1 MRNDLTYLQQT
12 GRFIHEAN
20 RKTYVDSLHYRI
32 LMKSTFITVIMT
44 SLILMVPLF
53 VIMQQ
58 IQAQEGNIIITFL
71 SGKEEVPP
79 TKSDANAWA
88 KFQSVNNGSQIAYWV
103 SISGLN
109 KITGAHLHD
118 GIKGQNGDIVAVLS
132 GNKSADAGGNAT
144 ISLTGNIT
152 KDDLQGPLKG
162 KEISDLVSRM
172 KNSSIYV
179 NVHTDEYKDG
189 VIRGQIG

>member
-1 MRNDLTYLQQT
+1 
-12 GRFIHEAN
+12 
-20 RKTYVDSLHYRI
+20 
-32 LMKSTFITVIMT
+32 MKSTFMT
-44 SLILMVPLF
+44 LIATALTLIATSF

-58 IQAQEGNIIITFL
+58 IQAQEGSIIITSL
-71 SGKEEVPP
+71 LGKDEVPP

-88 KFQSVNNGSQIAYWV
+88 KFQSVNNGSEIAFW
-103 SISGLN
+103 INILGLN

-132 GNKSADAGGNAT
+132 GNKSADAGGNGT
-144 ISLTGNIT
+144 ISLMGNIK
-152 KDDLQGPLKG
+152 KDSLQGPLKG
-162 KEISDLVSRM
+162 KEVSDLISRM
-172 KNSSIYV
+172 KNASIYV

>member
-1 MRNDLTYLQQT
+1 
-12 GRFIHEAN
+12 
-20 RKTYVDSLHYRI
+20 
-32 LMKSTFITVIMT
+32 MKSTFMIVIATALTLVAT
-44 SLILMVPLF
+44 SF

-58 IQAQEGNIIITFL
+58 IQAQEGNMIITFL

-79 TKSDANAWA
+79 TNSDANAWA

-118 GIKGQNGDIVAVLS
+118 GIKGHNGDIVAVLS
-132 GNKSADAGGNAT
+132 GNKSADVGGNAT

-162 KEISDLVSRM
+162 KEISDLVTRM

-179 NVHTDEYKDG
+179 NVHTDEFKDG

>member
-1 MRNDLTYLQQT
+1 
-12 GRFIHEAN
+12 
-20 RKTYVDSLHYRI
+20 
-32 LMKSTFITVIMT
+32 MKSTYITVIAATLTLVAT
-44 SLILMVPLF
+44 SF

-79 TKSDANAWA
+79 TNSDANAWA
-88 KFQSVNNGSQIAYWV
+88 KFQSVNNESQIAYWV

-109 KITGAHLHD
+109 KITGAHLHN

-132 GNKSADAGGNAT
+132 GNRSADAEGNAT
-144 ISLTGNIT
+144 ILLTGNTILLTGNIT
-152 KDDLQGPLKG
+152 KNDLQGPLKG
-162 KEISDLVSRM
+162 KEISDLISQMR
-172 KNSSIYV
+172 NASIYV

-189 VIRGQIG
+189 AIRGQIG

>member
-1 MRNDLTYLQQT
+1 
-12 GRFIHEAN
+12 
-20 RKTYVDSLHYRI
+20 
-32 LMKSTFITVIMT
+32 MKSTYITVIAATLTLFAT
-44 SLILMVPLF
+44 SF

-71 SGKEEVPP
+71 SGDDEVPP

-88 KFQSVNNGSQIAYWV
+88 KFQSVSNGSQIAYWI
-103 SISGLN
+103 SIIGLN
-109 KITGAHLHD
+109 KITGAHLHE

-132 GNKSADAGGNAT
+132 GNKSAEAGENAT

-152 KDDLQGPLKG
+152 KNDLQGPLKG
-162 KEISDLVSRM
+162 KEISDLVNQM

-189 VIRGQIG
+189 AIRGQIG

>member
-1 MRNDLTYLQQT
+1 
-12 GRFIHEAN
+12 
-20 RKTYVDSLHYRI
+20 
-32 LMKSTFITVIMT
+32 MKSTFITVIMT
-44 SLILMVPLF
+44 SLILIAPSF

-88 KFQSVNNGSQIAYWV
+88 KFQSVNNDSQIAYWV

-162 KEISDLVSRM
+162 KEISDLISRM
-172 KNSSIYV
+172 KNASIYV

>member
-1 MRNDLTYLQQT
+1 
-12 GRFIHEAN
+12 
-20 RKTYVDSLHYRI
+20 
-32 LMKSTFITVIMT
+32 MKWASMT
-44 SLILMVPLF
+44 TMTATLALIATSF
-53 VIMQQ
+53 VATQQ
-58 IQAQEGNIIITFL
+58 IDAQEGNMIITFL

-88 KFQSVNNGSQIAYWV
+88 KFQSIDNGSQIAYWV
-103 SISGLN
+103 SIFGLN

-132 GNKSADAGGNAT
+132 GNKSADAGGNVT

-152 KDDLQGPLKG
+152 KNDLQGPLKG

-179 NVHTDEYKDG
+179 NVHTDENKDG
-189 VIRGQIG
+189 AIRGQIG

>member
-1 MRNDLTYLQQT
+1 
-12 GRFIHEAN
+12 
-20 RKTYVDSLHYRI
+20 
-32 LMKSTFITVIMT
+32 MKSTFITLIATTLTLIAT
-44 SLILMVPLF
+44 SF

-79 TKSDANAWA
+79 NDSNANAWA

-132 GNKSADAGGNAT
+132 GNKSADTGGNAT
-144 ISLTGNIT
+144 ISLAGNIT

-162 KEISDLVSRM
+162 KEISDLISQMR
-172 KNSSIYV
+172 NSSIYV
-179 NVHTDEYKDG
+179 NVHTDEFKDG

>member
-1 MRNDLTYLQQT
+1 
-12 GRFIHEAN
+12 
-20 RKTYVDSLHYRI
+20 
-32 LMKSTFITVIMT
+32 MKSTFITVIMT
-44 SLILMVPLF
+44 SLILIAPSF

-118 GIKGQNGDIVAVLS
+118 GIKGQNGDIV
-132 GNKSADAGGNAT
+132 
-144 ISLTGNIT
+144 
-152 KDDLQGPLKG
+152 
-162 KEISDLVSRM
+162 SRF
-172 KNSSIYV
+172 
-179 NVHTDEYKDG
+179 
-189 VIRGQIG
+189 IRK

>member
-1 MRNDLTYLQQT
+1 MIQSYLQLT
-12 GRFIHEAN
+12 RHFIHESN
-20 RKTYVDSLHYRI
+20 RKTYVDSLRYRI
-32 LMKSTFITVIMT
+32 LMKSTFITLIATTLTLIAT
-44 SLILMVPLF
+44 SF
-53 VIMQQ
+53 VFMQQ

-79 TKSDANAWA
+79 NDSNANAWA

-132 GNKSADAGGNAT
+132 GNKSADTGGNAT
-144 ISLTGNIT
+144 ISLAGNIT

-162 KEISDLVSRM
+162 KEISDLISQMR
-172 KNSSIYV
+172 NSSIYV
-179 NVHTDEYKDG
+179 NVHTDEFKDG

>member
-1 MRNDLTYLQQT
+1 
-12 GRFIHEAN
+12 
-20 RKTYVDSLHYRI
+20 
-32 LMKSTFITVIMT
+32 MKSTFITVIAT
-44 SLILMVPLF
+44 SLTLIATSF

-88 KFQSVNNGSQIAYWV
+88 KFQSVNNDSQIAYWV

-118 GIKGQNGDIVAVLS
+118 GIKGQNRDIVAVLS

-152 KDDLQGPLKG
+152 KDDLEGPLKG

>member
-1 MRNDLTYLQQT
+1 
-12 GRFIHEAN
+12 
-20 RKTYVDSLHYRI
+20 
-32 LMKSTFITVIMT
+32 MKSTFIIVIMT
-44 SLILMVPLF
+44 TLILIATPF
-53 VIMQQ
+53 VIVQQ
-58 IQAQEGNIIITFL
+58 IQAQEGNEIITFL

-79 TKSDANAWA
+79 TKSDAHAWA
-88 KFQSVNNGSQIAYWV
+88 KFQSVNDGSQIAYGV
-103 SISGLN
+103 SIFGLN

-144 ISLTGNIT
+144 ISLTGNIS
-152 KDDLQGPLKG
+152 KNDLQGPLKG
-162 KEISDLVSRM
+162 KEISDLVSLM

>member
-1 MRNDLTYLQQT
+1 
-12 GRFIHEAN
+12 
-20 RKTYVDSLHYRI
+20 
-32 LMKSTFITVIMT
+32 MKSTFITVIAAT
-44 SLILMVPLF
+44 LILIAPSF

-58 IQAQEGNIIITFL
+58 IQAQGGNMIITYL

-88 KFQSVNNGSQIAYWV
+88 KFQETNNGAQIAYWV

-109 KITGAHLHD
+109 KITGAHLHE
-118 GIKGQNGDIVAVLS
+118 GVKGQNGDVVAILA
-132 GNKSADAGGNAT
+132 GNKSADQGNAT
-144 ISLTGNIT
+144 ISLKGNIT
-152 KDDLQGPLKG
+152 KEDLQGPLKG
-162 KEISDLVSRM
+162 KEVSDLISQM

-189 VIRGQIG
+189 AIRGQIG

>member
-1 MRNDLTYLQQT
+1 
-12 GRFIHEAN
+12 
-20 RKTYVDSLHYRI
+20 
-32 LMKSTFITVIMT
+32 MKSTFTTLIATTLTLIAT
-44 SLILMVPLF
+44 SF

-79 TKSDANAWA
+79 NDSNANAWA

-132 GNKSADAGGNAT
+132 GNKSADTGGNAT

-152 KDDLQGPLKG
+152 KDNLQGPLKG
-162 KEISDLVSRM
+162 KEISDLISQMR
-172 KNSSIYV
+172 NSSIYV
-179 NVHTDEYKDG
+179 NVHTDEFKDG